1 MSELTRW
8 LPAVMAEVYV
18 QMLRLEFTCL
28 DKALT
33 TFGSH
38 HHNLCCHLVYLL
50 LRKLRSQQRI

>member
-18 QMLRLEFTCL
+18 QMLRFEFTYL
-28 DKALT
+28 DKAFT

-38 HHNLCCHLVYLL
+38 HHNVCCHLVYLL
-50 LRKLRSQQRI
+50 LRKLRS